1 MLTRTCELAIKCV
14 VFLGLEGNGK
24 PLSPKQIAKS
34 ISCSPSYLAKT
45 TNLLVKA
52 GILSSLRG
60 INGGVLLAKPP
71 EEISLLEIVEACQ
84 GLLVAGYCR
93 DIERSGE
100 VCSFHVAMEELHN
113 SMVTVLTS
121 WSVKDL
127 MSSPARCPGEGLTSC
142 KMFFEGCNKYSSR
155 RRRQQVAS

>member
-14 VFLGLEGNGK
+14 IYLGLEGNGE
-24 PLSPKQIAKS
+24 PLSPKQIAKL
-34 ISCSPSYLAKT
+34 IDCSPSYLAKT

-52 GILSSLRG
+52 GVLRSLRG
-60 INGGVLLAKPP
+60 INGGVLLAKAPD
-71 EEISLLEIVEACQ
+71 EISLLEVVEACQ

-93 DIERSGE
+93 NIERSGE
-100 VCSFHVAMEELHN
+100 VCSFHRAMEELHD
-113 SMVTVLTS
+113 SMTKVLTS

-127 MSSPARCPGEGLTSC
+127 MSSPARCPGKALTDC

-155 RRRQQVAS
+155 RHDKVAS